1 MRKAPVT
8 KSGAVKFSNI
18 GHTSANFQ
26 QCSHPQDQD
35 LSIEPVNIGKLR
47 SSLSHIVSV
56 HKTCCLMR
64 RDR

>member
-26 QCSHPQDQD
+26 QRSHPQDQD
-35 LSIEPVNIGKLR
+35 LSIEPAKIGKLR
-47 SSLSHIVSV
+47 SNLSILAQYTKHAV
-56 HKTCCLMR
+56 
-64 RDR
+64 